1 MKLAL
6 MRRAIAA
13 SLLLASF
20 ACAAD
25 DAPKRP
31 RPAPPLGVQAF
42 TAAAHEM
49 QNAMVAGADLTR
61 NFDRLVDFQHTPET
75 AKLLADAFGNERPWS
90 VEKRGSEQGKT
101 SYRFLLAPL
110 HTTTAAG
117 NTLVWD
123 AFPIDFR
130 VDNAAKSVDYRGSW
144 PSLSFE
150 DKEARVTLRDG
161 SLSGKQRRGGGD
173 VWYGTLRGDLAS
185 MQFEHKTS
193 NMSLLMRELWID
205 GRVDERPRTVDM
217 HYGFGIKAIEIAGE
231 RIDNF
236 KMNTRFLN
244 IEKAAMVA
252 MRAAEKK
259 MSAQKV
265 AASDNLNVMMPF
277 FKQLMR
283 GAAKNKTALVIDE
296 MSVGY
301 HGHRA
306 LLRGR
311 VSFGPGADRADLET
325 LAKRIDARF
334 TVKVPLALVREVA
347 TVVVR
352 QQMAAAAKAQPQ
364 AQPQDAAALA
374 ASATDAIVGKMLAN
388 GYARLEDD
396 ALVSTIEFSK
406 GVLRVNGKQVELP
419 KPPKAPVPANAASF
433 MQSRR
438 IADSCTLPDYPAEV
452 VAEDSALA
460 LTLDY
465 VVGPDGALRDMK
477 LAQSS
482 GLRDYDRAVMAAFA
496 KCRFIPALQDGKP
509 VEHRATYTLSRDA
522 GSVRP

>member
-1 MKLAL
+1 MI
-6 MRRAIAA
+6 RRAIAA
-13 SLLLASF
+13 TLLA
-20 ACAAD
+20 APLVHAAD
-25 DAPKRP
+25 DAAKPP

-90 VEKRGSEQGKT
+90 VEKRGNEQGKT

-110 HTTTAAG
+110 HTTTSAG

-130 VDNAAKSVDYRGSW
+130 VDNAARSVDYRGSW

-150 DKEARVTLRDG
+150 DKDARLTLRDG

-185 MQFEHKTS
+185 MQFEHKA
-193 NMSLLMRELWID
+193 NKMSLLMRELWID

-217 HYGFGIKAIEIAGE
+217 AYGFGIKAIEVAGE
-231 RIDNF
+231 RIDDV
-236 KMNTRFLN
+236 KMNMRFVN

-265 AASDNLNVMMPF
+265 ATSDNLNAVMPF

-334 TVKVPLALVREVA
+334 TVKVPLALVREA
-347 TVVVR
+347 ALVVVR

-374 ASATDAIVGKMLAN
+374 ASATDAIVGKLLGN

-396 ALVSTIEFSK
+396 ALVSTIEFRK

-419 KPPKAPVPANAASF
+419 KPPKAPVPADATGF

-438 IADSCTLPDYPAEV
+438 IEESCTLPDYPAEV
-452 VAEDSALA
+452 LAQDRAIALA
-460 LTLDY
+460 LDY
-465 VVGPDGALRDMK
+465 VVNADGTLRDVK
-477 LAQSS
+477 VTRPS
-482 GLRDYDRAVMAAFA
+482 GFPDYDRALLKAFSR
-496 KCRFIPALQDGKP
+496 CRFIPALRDGKP
-509 VEHRATYTLSRDA
+509 VEHPAIFVVSREA

>member
-1 MKLAL
+1 

-13 SLLLASF
+13 TLLVAPLAY
-20 ACAAD
+20 AAD
-25 DAPKRP
+25 EAPKRT
-31 RPAPPLGVQAF
+31 RPAPPLGVQAL

-61 NFDRLVDFQHTPET
+61 NFNRLVDFQHTPET
-75 AKLLADAFGNERPWS
+75 AKLLADAFSNERPWS
-90 VEKRGSEQGKT
+90 VEKRGSEQSKA

-130 VDNAAKSVDYRGSW
+130 VDNATKSVDYRGSW

-150 DKEARVTLRDG
+150 DKEARLTLRDG

-173 VWYGTLRGDLAS
+173 VWYGTMRGDLAS
-185 MQFEHKTS
+185 MQFEHKTGKVS
-193 NMSLLMRELWID
+193 VLLRDLWLD
-205 GRVDERPRTVDM
+205 GRVDERPRTVDVK
-217 HYGFGIKAIEIAGE
+217 YGFGIKAIEVAGE
-231 RIDNF
+231 RIDDF
-236 KMNTRFLN
+236 RMNMRLVN
-244 IEKAAMVA
+244 IDKAAVVA

-259 MSAQKV
+259 INAKTV
-265 AASDNLNVMMPF
+265 ATSEDLNALMPL

-283 GAAKNKTALVIDE
+283 GAAKHKTALVVDE

-306 LLRGR
+306 LLSGR
-311 VSFGPGADRADLET
+311 VSMGPGAGRADFEPLS
-325 LAKRIDARF
+325 KRIDARF

-347 TVVVR
+347 MVVVR
-352 QQMAAAAKAQPQ
+352 QQMAAATMAQPQ
-364 AQPQDAAALA
+364 APAQDAAALA
-374 ASATDAIVGKMLAN
+374 AAATDAIVGKMLGN

-396 ALVSTIEFSK
+396 ALVSTIEFRK
-406 GVLRVNGKQVELP
+406 GVLRVNGKQIELP
-419 KPPKAPVPANAASF
+419 KPPKAPVPAHAAGF

-438 IADSCTLPDYPAEV
+438 IAESCTLPDYPAQA
-452 VAEDSALA
+452 VAQNSALE
-460 LTLDY
+460 LTLEY
-465 VVGPDGALRDMK
+465 VVDPNGALHGVK
-477 LAQSS
+477 LAQPS
-482 GLRDYDRAVMAAFA
+482 GFPDYDQALLTAFSA
-496 KCRFIPALQDGKP
+496 CRFIPALQDGKP
-509 VEHRATYTLSRDA
+509 VEHRTTYTLSREA